1 MNAKCKSLLLD
12 ALFWNV
18 GGHIYHF
25 HIEFPLSLDDQ
36 RSISLYCINGYSKK
50 KTKKMTMTLQFFS
63 VLFQTSWHHY
73 LPKEMVVSWCVMLQ
87 VHSFIIFCKTLSEFW
102 DFQFYALISLLF
114 FLFFCFWLILQLLL
128 KVIIKRELSDWDLRS
143 LHFEMIFFWDC
154 LKSFSGQFSS
164 WRLFPH
170 YKHSFIDNFKSF
182 MALMV

>member
-1 MNAKCKSLLLD
+1 MIMNAKCKSLLLD

-114 FLFFCFWLILQLLL
+114 FVFLANIAAVV
-128 KVIIKRELSDWDLRS
+128 KGD
-143 LHFEMIFFWDC
+143 H
-154 LKSFSGQFSS
+154 
-164 WRLFPH
+164 
-170 YKHSFIDNFKSF
+170 
-182 MALMV
+182 